1 MPTNL
6 SAVIDKNLK
15 IELKKIAKEEGRSLS
30 NLVSLF
36 LSRGVNT
43 RKSKRTAS

>member
-15 IELKKIAKEEGRSLS
+15 SELQKIAKAEGRSLS

-36 LSRGVNT
+36 LSKGVNT
-43 RKSKRTAS
+43 RKQKRKAA